1 MRTQKARIRRRC
13 SKKVL
18 TFAKGCP
25 DEREKGKYREIHR
38 IADEAEGDTVKIIVK
53 DDTRLTAAQQ
63 TAERVLGRN
72 SKLFEVAVKIDNQP
86 LRDFKGGKIQVRLP
100 IPTHLKD
107 KDILLLDIDEKG
119 FWHVREHRIE
129 TVGAD
134 SYISFIVQ

>member
-1 MRTQKARIRRRC
+1 M
-13 SKKVL
+13 L

-53 DDTRLTAAQQ
+53 DNTRLTGAQQ
-63 TAERVLGRN
+63 AAERVLGRN
-72 SKLFEVAVKIDNQP
+72 SKRFEVAVKIDDQP

-119 FWHVREHRIE
+119 FWRVREHRIE

-134 SYISFIVQ
+134 SYISFTMQ